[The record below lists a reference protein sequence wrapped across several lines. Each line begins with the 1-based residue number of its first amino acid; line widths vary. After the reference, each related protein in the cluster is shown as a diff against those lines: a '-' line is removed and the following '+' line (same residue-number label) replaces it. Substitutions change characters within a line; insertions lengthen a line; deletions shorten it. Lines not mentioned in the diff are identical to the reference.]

1 MSVIVIGDR
10 AVGKTSMVYAL
21 TDPREQERVSV
32 EQGPDYTAG
41 VAPTDQLNPGTL
53 TMVVDLPV
61 PRQIQVQWFDTP
73 GEAFTNRQW
82 RKEKSVAWDA
92 IKQKMSQSRYIVLLL
107 PPDRNSVNPQR
118 LDDSKETLDDFQ
130 TPEIWERRVIEWLNF
145 IDQECS
151 AAKHILI
158 CLNKADLLCDIEVER
173 QKWLYKTSGFSW
185 ADYSDHVLK
194 CYFKG
199 VEEKAKQYISKK
211 RSRLITFFIT
221 TNKNRTLLELPW
233 LYIGSFETSKVS

>member
-21 TDPREQERVSV
+21 IDPREQERVSV
-32 EQGPDYTAG
+32 SVEQGLDYTK
-41 VAPTDQLNPGTL
+41 VTPTDELNPKTL
-53 TMVVDLPV
+53 KMVVDLPV
-61 PRQIQVQWFDTP
+61 PREIQVQWFDTP

-82 RKEKSVAWDA
+82 RKERSSEWDGM
-92 IKQKMSQSRYIVLLL
+92 KQKMSQSRYIVLLL
-107 PPDRNSVNPQR
+107 PPDRNSVNPQQ
-118 LDDSKETLDDFQ
+118 LDSKDSLDDFQ

-145 IDQECS
+145 INQECS

-158 CLNKADLLCDIEVER
+158 CFNKADLFCDIEAER
-173 QKWLYKTSGFSW
+173 QMWLYKTSGFSW
-185 ADYSDHVLK
+185 ANYSDHVLK

-199 VEEKAKQYISKK
+199 VEKTVKQYISKN
-211 RSRLITFFIT
+211 RSRLVTFFIT
-221 TNKNRTLLELPW
+221 TNKNRSLLELPW